1 MTLAFGM
8 GELSTLL
15 AVMAIM
21 LLVAS
26 QLFSSYSRRTTL
38 LLNRKRLRSIAIV
51 FSVLF
56 LITVGIRLFEII
68 VLSSW

>member
-15 AVMAIM
+15 AVTAIM

-38 LLNRKRLRSIAIV
+38 LLNRKRLRNIAII